1 MYSNIDT
8 DDVFSSAMEEAEIVE
23 NPFDNDEMTGLSE
36 PLHAVDA
43 ARRLLGNDDIDSGNG
58 HDMNMGGAGQPPAFA
73 QPSNSSMGNSLLER
87 IQQQKKQQNS
97 TSAPSPAAPVAPAT
111 TNTTTDFGYPMVE
124 EGNYSTPGTAAT
136 TATATSN
143 DNNIRIPEYSQTP
156 APNAY
161 NPDSAYNAHLNYQG
175 GGAGAGASST
185 DYKGTAMAVLSAVGS
200 AAGTVAMG
208 AYQGTKFVYGK
219 MAKIN
224 SSGVGSAGGSGG
236 HMGMGMGGS
245 GGGGNMNEMDY
256 QRESLLMDPH
266 DIEDRAAPMGGMGM
280 GSSAAATD
288 PLSNSMTSPSGMR
301 AGILN
306 ANSINDTGSSFLNFV
321 KSFAVDMKDLFLG
334 ASRRVQAGVVV
345 LAVFIIWLIFFE

>member
-136 TATATSN
+136 TATATETISIEQIFIATTSETADSGNGLTAQAFKTRNEESIVILVKRSN
-143 DNNIRIPEYSQTP
+143 DRLTFQC
-156 APNAY
+156 
-161 NPDSAYNAHLNYQG
+161 
-175 GGAGAGASST
+175 
-185 DYKGTAMAVLSAVGS
+185 
-200 AAGTVAMG
+200 
-208 AYQGTKFVYGK
+208 
-219 MAKIN
+219 
-224 SSGVGSAGGSGG
+224 
-236 HMGMGMGGS
+236 
-245 GGGGNMNEMDY
+245 
-256 QRESLLMDPH
+256 
-266 DIEDRAAPMGGMGM
+266 
-280 GSSAAATD
+280 
-288 PLSNSMTSPSGMR
+288 
-301 AGILN
+301 
-306 ANSINDTGSSFLNFV
+306 
-321 KSFAVDMKDLFLG
+321 
-334 ASRRVQAGVVV
+334 
-345 LAVFIIWLIFFE
+345 